1 MKFTTANEAKK
12 WLRGLPLLKKELDLK
27 AAFYKDLIQDNRK
40 LGLVGE
46 KYIAYYGGQIIRIQ
60 EELQELT
67 KQMDRILDLLEPE
80 ERVIL
85 TARYVRGLLWD
96 AMEFHVHYSRRQA
109 IRIHNQAIERLVGLE
124 LGGNRD
130 EKQAER
136 QERATA
142 GTSNGKTQGALAL
155 R

>member
-12 WLRGLPLLKKELDLK
+12 WLRGLPLLKKELELK
-27 AAFYKDLIQDNRK
+27 TVFYRDLIQSNRR
-40 LGLVGE
+40 LGATGE
-46 KYIAYYGGQIIRIQ
+46 KYIAYYGGQIIRLQ
-60 EELQELT
+60 EEMKELT
-67 KQMDRILDLLEPE
+67 EQMNRILDVLDPE

-109 IRIHNQAIERLVGLE
+109 IRIHNQAIEHLVGLE
-124 LGGNRD
+124 LGGKND
-130 EKQAER
+130 ERETNWTGREISA
-136 QERATA
+136 A
-142 GTSNGKTQGALAL
+142 GNGKTQGTLAL